1 MDLSQILF
9 FRNEAA
15 PQNRAL
21 RFALW
26 GIALVALSQIF
37 TFGFHF
43 STIQYYGILAILN
56 LVVLSLTDI
65 HSLKVNLDMWIF
77 WLLMWVSIL
86 VNFTEIPKEFQ
97 PIPRT
102 ISFCLLII
110 AVGPFFQSPN
120 LFVVKRYLLNI
131 LNLGLLFFTLL
142 SFVGYVLRFLPTDKQ
157 GYYLGCIDHSMTLG
171 AIAGFTALNCLHEII
186 KTKPQTPQQRF
197 FIVSFVAA
205 VLVTLLAA
213 SRTSIGSLGCAAV
226 SYLALSFRGQY
237 VNAVKLVLVIIIV
250 GFIALQFTGNV
261 TAGVEAKMEYS
272 AYHNSVFYT
281 RKRAWSDR
289 WNEIKHHPFFGVGA
303 HSIRYELTSINN
315 FSKKGQV
322 EAGNAWLFVFS
333 SMGVFAFLLLCFMFY
348 RPISFLWFHSPPK
361 SDGSLI
367 FAQLCF
373 LAVYM
378 NAQSSIAAAGSFIYF
393 YTWLI
398 VAVARHKNE
407 TVNSSV
413 LELLPMKSPLS
424 MTQTQADNN
433 A

>member
-43 STIQYYGILAILN
+43 STIQYYGLLAILN

-65 HSLKVNLDMWIF
+65 HSLKANLDMWIF

-86 VNFTEIPKEFQ
+86 VNFMNIPREFQ
-97 PIPRT
+97 SIPRS
-102 ISFCLLII
+102 ISFGFLII
-110 AVGPFFQSPN
+110 GVGPFFQSPS
-120 LFVVKRYLLNI
+120 LFITKRYLLNI

-142 SFVGYVLRFLPTDKQ
+142 SFIGYVLRFLPKDNQ

-186 KTKPQTPQQRF
+186 KAKSKPPRQRF
-197 FIVSFVAA
+197 FIFSFVAA

-226 SYLALSFRGQY
+226 SYLALAFRGQY
-237 VNAVKLVLVIIIV
+237 VNAVKLVLVFAIV
-250 GFIALQFTGNV
+250 GFIALQFTGKV

-272 AYHNSVFYT
+272 AYHNSAFYT
-281 RKRAWSDR
+281 RKRAWLDR
-289 WNEIKHHPFFGVGA
+289 WNEIKHHPVFGVGA
-303 HSIRYELTSINN
+303 HSIRYELTTISN
-315 FSKKGQV
+315 FSRKGQV
-322 EAGNAWLFVFS
+322 EAGNAWLYVFS
-333 SMGVFAFLLLCFMFY
+333 SMGIFAFLLLCVMFF
-348 RPISFLWFHSPPK
+348 RPMSFLWFNSPPG
-361 SDGSLI
+361 SDGALI
-367 FAQLCF
+367 FCQLCF

-378 NAQSSIAAAGSFIYF
+378 NAESSITAAGSFIFF
-393 YTWLI
+393 YTWLV
-398 VAVARHKNE
+398 VAIACQKND
-407 TVNSSV
+407 TINSTA
-413 LELLPMKSPLS
+413 LELLPEKMSSSLPEA
-424 MTQTQADNN
+424 QAEP
-433 A
+433 

>member
-1 MDLSQILF
+1 MDLSQILL

-15 PQNRAL
+15 PQNRTL

-26 GIALVALSQIF
+26 GIALVTLSQIF

-43 STIQYYGILAILN
+43 STIQYYGILALLN
-56 LVVLSLTDI
+56 LLILTLTDI
-65 HSLKVNLDMWIF
+65 HSIKGNLDMWVF
-77 WLLMWVSIL
+77 WLLMWLSIL
-86 VNFTEIPKEFQ
+86 VNFMDIPREFQ
-97 PIPRT
+97 SIPRT
-102 ISFCLLII
+102 VSFCLLII
-110 AVGPFFQSPN
+110 AVGPFFQSPS
-120 LFVVKRYLLNI
+120 LLVIKRYLLNI

-142 SFVGYVLRFLPTDKQ
+142 SFIGYVLHFLPKDNQ

-186 KTKPQTPQQRF
+186 KTKPKTPRQRF
-197 FIVSFVAA
+197 FICCFVAA

-237 VNAVKLVLVIIIV
+237 VNAVKLVLVFVIV

-261 TAGVEAKMEYS
+261 TAGVESKMEYS
-272 AYHNSVFYT
+272 ASHNSAFYT
-281 RKRAWSDR
+281 RKHAWADR

-303 HSIRYELTSINN
+303 HSRRYELNAVDN
-315 FSKKGQV
+315 FSSKGQI
-322 EAGNAWLFVFS
+322 EAGNAWLFVWS
-333 SMGVFAFLLLCFMFY
+333 SMGIFAFLLLCVMFF
-348 RPISFLWFHSPPK
+348 RPMSHLWFNSPPG

-367 FAQLCF
+367 FGQLCF

-378 NAQSSIAAAGSFIYF
+378 NAESSITAAGSFIFF

-398 VAVARHKNE
+398 VAIAGQKNE
-407 TVNSSV
+407 TANSTG
-413 LELLPMKSPLS
+413 LELLPMKSAPD
-424 MTQTQADNN
+424 TPQTQPEIKA
-433 A
+433 